1 MITGNL
7 SYFVSSIWQII
18 QIMAFT
24 NYLYINHPQLN
35 SAGIFSVN
43 RSYLLLYIN
52 SESQMLQAAVVGHVL
67 CDGQLPRSPS
77 PGVDVFVWFSLFP
90 CGLTWLTHLWWID
103 MAEAIG
109 WLHQGK
115 VTKRLWPPRW
125 VSSIVLSLSSKPLWF
140 GLYGARWRTVQWQ
153 KTDESGE
160 C

>member
-67 CDGQLPRSPS
+67 CGGQLPRSPS
-77 PGVDVFVWFSLFP
+77 PGVDVFV
-90 CGLTWLTHLWWID
+90 
-103 MAEAIG
+103 
-109 WLHQGK
+109 
-115 VTKRLWPPRW
+115 
-125 VSSIVLSLSSKPLWF
+125 
-140 GLYGARWRTVQWQ
+140 
-153 KTDESGE
+153 
-160 C
+160 